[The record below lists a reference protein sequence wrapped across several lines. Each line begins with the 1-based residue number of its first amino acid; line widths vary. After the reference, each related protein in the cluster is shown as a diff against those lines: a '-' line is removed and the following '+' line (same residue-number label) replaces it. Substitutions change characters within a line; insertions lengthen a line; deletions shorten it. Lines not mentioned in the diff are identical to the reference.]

1 MKKLISLLLAMTML
15 LSSLVVPAFAENAA
29 DADVIVIG
37 AGGGG
42 LSAALEAAAQG
53 AQKVI
58 VLEMTAKTG
67 GALNYTSGSMSAAG
81 TIIQKE
87 EGVEDSVDAYV
98 ADILRIGGD
107 LGGQPNEALVR
118 VYANEATAVFDWL
131 YEAGLKDNAYSV
143 DRATGNRA
151 VFAPEHALFTIQ
163 RTYKPSP
170 DDKANY
176 KSAAHEVLDS
186 LIAQNDVI
194 EVKLNTKAVELVAND
209 KGQVLSVVTAD
220 GQTLTASKG
229 IVVTTGGYSANGK
242 LMAEFVPYGNY
253 YLAGGIID
261 CRGVAKGISIDG
273 GRETVVRNCSI
284 KGSIVGLHIKRG
296 ANSGSSDSDISGVN
310 IVGCSK
316 PNAVGVLVEG
326 YDNTFTNM
334 RIGGVHVG
342 FILKSGANS
351 LRNIHPLYYGR
362 NEEYQSSC
370 GFIDEAGTNFFDF
383 CYSDEFATAFRT
395 TRSRCSIFTNCF
407 AYWYSKRGTKHVVFK
422 ADGRFESNV
431 VNLNVGIGKHNAT
444 NENIILE
451 YGESGGKGLFDN
463 LYIRDPKLITDN
475 AHKAFVE

>member
-1 MKKLISLLLAMTML
+1 MQVAFLQKRLTCIFLYVIISIETVIDRKQLFT
-15 LSSLVVPAFAENAA
+15 E
-29 DADVIVIG
+29 DVIMNGMNPNALGYVVVTDY
-37 AGGGG
+37 
-42 LSAALEAAAQG
+42 LEANTGKDVSDAI
-53 AQKVI
+53 QKVI
-58 VLEMTAKTG
+58 DENPMRTIYFPDGEYILAKPIC
-67 GALNYTSGSMSAAG
+67 TSG
-81 TIIQKE
+81 KPE
-87 EGVEDSVDAYV
+87 
-98 ADILRIGGD
+98 
-107 LGGQPNEALVR
+107 
-118 VYANEATAVFDWL
+118 TAVSLMLSNFAVLKAADGWDHT
-131 YEAGLKDNAYSV
+131 EAMVRLGAAEPYNTIYRNGSNYSFVGGIV
-143 DRATGNRA
+143 DGNM
-151 VFAPEHALFTIQ
+151 
-163 RTYKPSP
+163 
-170 DDKANY
+170 
-176 KSAAHEVLDS
+176 
-186 LIAQNDVI
+186 
-194 EVKLNTKAVELVAND
+194 VAN
-209 KGQVLSVVTAD
+209 
-220 GQTLTASKG
+220 
-229 IVVTTGGYSANGK
+229 
-242 LMAEFVPYGNY
+242 
-253 YLAGGIID
+253 
-261 CRGVAKGISIDG
+261 GISIDS
-273 GRETVVRNCSI
+273 GRETCIRNVSI
-284 KGSIVGLHIKRG
+284 KHTFIGLHVKRG
-296 ANSGSSDSDISGVN
+296 ANSGSSDADIDTVN
-310 IVGCSK
+310 IVGNNRPDS
-316 PNAVGVLVEG
+316 VGVLVEG

>member
-1 MKKLISLLLAMTML
+1 MKRLIRTIAVALVLVLCHEASAQNGRGYVVVTDHISAKEWHSGDVSDALQRIIDENPNRTLFFPDGEYLIAKPILTPADPRKSVSL
-15 LSSLVVPAFAENAA
+15 E
-29 DADVIVIG
+29 
-37 AGGGG
+37 
-42 LSAALEAAAQG
+42 LSAYAVIRAAEGWAHDEAM
-53 AQKVI
+53 I
-58 VLEMTAKTG
+58 
-67 GALNYTSGSMSAAG
+67 
-81 TIIQKE
+81 
-87 EGVEDSVDAYV
+87 
-98 ADILRIGGD
+98 R
-107 LGGQPNEALVR
+107 LGGKCP
-118 VYANEATAVFDWL
+118 AN
-131 YEAGLKDNAYSV
+131 
-143 DRATGNRA
+143 
-151 VFAPEHALFTIQ
+151 TI
-163 RTYKPSP
+163 
-170 DDKANY
+170 
-176 KSAAHEVLDS
+176 
-186 LIAQNDVI
+186 
-194 EVKLNTKAVELVAND
+194 
-209 KGQVLSVVTAD
+209 
-220 GQTLTASKG
+220 
-229 IVVTTGGYSANGK
+229 
-242 LMAEFVPYGNY
+242 FVPGSNY

-284 KGSIVGLHIKRG
+284 KGSIVGLHIKHG
-296 ANSGSSDSDISGVN
+296 ANRGSSDSDISGVN

-451 YGESGGKGLFDN
+451 YGQSGGKGLFDN